1 MADEFQLKLIS
12 GEITR
17 EPRKRIHTVTN
28 PLNNTF
34 PELKLQLP
42 VAYEGPEGEK
52 GEIVFTP
59 EHFFIAGIS
68 GCFLT
73 TFSVVSS
80 NSNFKYN
87 SLSINAKGFVG
98 TSTGEK
104 MMEKIEQNITLKIP
118 SSEREHKAERVL
130 QITED
135 RCPLAKS
142 VKTKIF
148 NTYNIIFE

>member
-1 MADEFQLKLIS
+1 MTDEFQLKLIS
-12 GEITR
+12 GEIT
-17 EPRKRIHTVTN
+17 EDNRKRIHTVKN
-28 PLNNTF
+28 PLNNSF
-34 PELKLQLP
+34 PELKIQLP

-52 GEIVFTP
+52 GEIVYTP
-59 EHFFIAGIS
+59 EHFFVAAIS

-87 SLSINAKGFVG
+87 SLIIEAKGIVG

-104 MMEKIEQNITLKIP
+104 IMEKIEQNIILKIP

-130 QITED
+130 EITED

-142 VKTKIF
+142 IKTIINNK
-148 NTYNIIFE
+148 YNIIFE